1 MKTNIIHVLIIAI
14 ILIAGWSLFTVLQDF
29 YNNSDKYDNYYMMG
43 KGRQYLP
50 LAPENYSSQRKYPV
64 YKAARQI
71 QMPSVGVQTIGKSNL
86 VDVEGSNK
94 SIAGN
99 TVTNISWEKKG
110 TTRLGANSLKSGQI
124 RGNTPVISTNI
135 SRPFSKGMKINTQ
148 RDIADASGSNN
159 ISTSSSSES
168 SGMMRVFGNEEEG
181 DDIEGGGGIDNDN
194 FYNDVPVGDGIFLL
208 IFMTILYSIL
218 MAYRNRHP
226 KSIKITRH
234 NKLN

>member
-71 QMPSVGVQTIGKSNL
+71 HMPSVGVETIGKSNF
-86 VDVEGSNK
+86 VDVEGSNN

-99 TVTNISWEKKG
+99 SVTNISWEKKE
-110 TTRLGANSLKSGQI
+110 TTRMGANSLKSGQI
-124 RGNTPVISTNI
+124 RGNAPVISSNI
-135 SRPFSKGMKINTQ
+135 SRPFSKGMKINTE

-159 ISTSSSSES
+159 ISKSSTSES
-168 SGMMRVFGNEEEG
+168 SGMMRVFGNDEEG
-181 DDIEGGGGIDNDN
+181 DDIEGGGGIDNEN

-208 IFMTILYSIL
+208 IFMTVLYCIL
-218 MAYRNRHP
+218 MVYRNRHP
-226 KSIKITRH
+226 ISIKITRQ
-234 NKLN
+234 NKLD

>member
-71 QMPSVGVQTIGKSNL
+71 QMPSAGVQTVGKSNF

-99 TVTNISWEKKG
+99 SVTNISWEKKE
-110 TTRLGANSLKSGQI
+110 TTRVRTNSLKSGQI
-124 RGNTPVISTNI
+124 RGNAPVISSNL
-135 SRPFSKGMKINTQ
+135 SRPFSKGVKINTE

-159 ISTSSSSES
+159 ISKSSSSES

-194 FYNDVPVGDGIFLL
+194 FYNDVPVGDGLYLL
-208 IFMTILYSIL
+208 ILMAILYSLFMMHRDKNSLRI
-218 MAYRNRHP
+218 
-226 KSIKITRH
+226 KSPDNIK
-234 NKLN
+234 